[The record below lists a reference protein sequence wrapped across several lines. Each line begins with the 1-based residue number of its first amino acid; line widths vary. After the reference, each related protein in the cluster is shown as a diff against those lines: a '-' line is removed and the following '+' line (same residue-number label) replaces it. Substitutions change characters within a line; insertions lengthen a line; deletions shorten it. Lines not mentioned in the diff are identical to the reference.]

1 MRDAYTADDFKR
13 LLADVCP
20 VAGCDDYAECEHTFD
35 DVLAAFT
42 TLRAERDEVLTRMR
56 EMDEVIGRRNQAVLR
71 LQTELGEERSLRM
84 NTERD
89 RDGYREG
96 SRRLE
101 AERDELRGE
110 LADARRSHEFTRQW
124 YAERIERIRDLA
136 KEHGIWPEAAC
147 ILANGTAAASEPPTY
162 AQILNGERHKH
173 KRAAA
178 ERNRYRTALER
189 IAEQDEPLGWEAQDA
204 LKGGSDE

>member
-1 MRDAYTADDFKR
+1 MRERYWKEREGDEFF
-13 LLADVCP
+13 
-20 VAGCDDYAECEHTFD
+20 DDYI
-35 DVLAAFT
+35 DVTDEIAA
-42 TLRAERDEVLTRMR
+42 LQAERDEVLTRMR
-56 EMDEVIGRRNQAVLR
+56 EMDEVIGRRNQAVLS
-71 LQTELGEERSLRM
+71 LENELGEERSLRM

-189 IAEQDEPLGWEAQDA
+189 IAGKDGHDTDPWSLLVAMNA
-204 LKGGSDE
+204 LNGGSDE

>member
-1 MRDAYTADDFKR
+1 MSERYWKQREGDEFF
-13 LLADVCP
+13 
-20 VAGCDDYAECEHTFD
+20 DDYI
-35 DVLAAFT
+35 DVT
-42 TLRAERDEVLTRMR
+42 DEVAAL
-56 EMDEVIGRRNQAVLR
+56 QAVNRKLCADVLR
-71 LQTELGEERSLRM
+71 LETELGEERSLRM

-189 IAEQDEPLGWEAQDA
+189 IAGKDGHDTDPWSLLVAMNA

>member
-1 MRDAYTADDFKR
+1 MRERYWKECEGDEFF
-13 LLADVCP
+13 
-20 VAGCDDYAECEHTFD
+20 DDYI
-35 DVLAAFT
+35 DVTDEIAA
-42 TLRAERDEVLTRMR
+42 LQAERDELRA
-56 EMDEVIGRRNQAVLR
+56 ENQKLCADVLR